1 MSIFE
6 YIGVLVSV
14 IMGLG
19 ITHLATGTSKLIQH
33 RYEVRL
39 YLPHMLW
46 TLNILIFILLIWW
59 GMFNWSNHENWFA
72 YEYLF
77 IALYAIVM
85 FFLASLLYPWDMAK
99 DVDVREHFFG
109 NRTWFFGVLL
119 VAWGIDVVATLIKA
133 NVGIRP
139 LPLGYFGFIGVQ
151 MLIAIIGMSSR
162 NRVAHAVLP
171 IVFLVVMLTL
181 VLFSTQNQIGR

>member
-1 MSIFE
+1 MGVFE

-19 ITHLATGTSKLIQH
+19 ITHLTTGTSKLIQH
-33 RYEVRL
+33 RSEVRL

-59 GMFNWSNHENWFA
+59 GMFSWSGHQTWFA

-77 IALYAIVM
+77 ITLYAIVM

-109 NRTWFFGVLL
+109 NRTWFFSVLL
-119 VAWGIDVVATLIKA
+119 VAWGIDVLATLVKA
-133 NVGIRP
+133 DVGLRSIP
-139 LPLGYFGFIGVQ
+139 TGYFGFIGVQ
-151 MLIAIIGMSSR
+151 MLIAIIGILSR
-162 NRVAHAVLP
+162 NRIVHTVLP
-171 IVFLVVMLTL
+171 AIFLVIVLSL
-181 VLFSTQNQIGR
+181 VLFSAQNQIGG

>member
-19 ITHLATGTSKLIQH
+19 ITHLVTGMSKLIQH
-33 RYEVRL
+33 RSEVRL
-39 YLPHMLW
+39 YMPHMLW

-59 GMFNWSNHENWFA
+59 GMFNWSSHETWYA

-77 IALYAIVM
+77 IALYSIVM
-85 FFLASLLYPWDMAK
+85 FFLASLLYPWDMAS

-109 NRTWFFGVLL
+109 NRMWFFGVLL
-119 VAWGIDVVATLIKA
+119 VAWAIDVLATLVKA
-133 NVGIRP
+133 DVGLRP
-139 LPLGYFGFIGVQ
+139 VPTGYFGFIGVQ
-151 MLIAIIGMSSR
+151 ILIATVGLLTS
-162 NRVAHAVLP
+162 NRVVHAILPASFLIIVLS
-171 IVFLVVMLTL
+171 L
-181 VLFSTQNQIGR
+181 VLFSGQNQISV

>member
-1 MSIFE
+1 MSVFE

-33 RYEVRL
+33 RSEVRL
-39 YLPHMLW
+39 YFPHMLW

-99 DVDVREHFFG
+99 DVDVSEHFFG

-119 VAWGIDVVATLIKA
+119 AAWGIDVVATLIKA

-139 LPLGYFGFIGVQ
+139 LPTGYSVFIGIQ
-151 MLIAIIGMSSR
+151 MLIAIVGIFSR
-162 NRVAHAVLP
+162 NRIVHAVLP
-171 IVFLVVMLTL
+171 IIFLVIILSL
-181 VLFSTQNQIGR
+181 VLFSNQSQISG

>member
-1 MSIFE
+1 MSVFE

-19 ITHLATGTSKLIQH
+19 ITHLVTGTSKLIQH
-33 RYEVRL
+33 RSEVRL

-99 DVDVREHFFG
+99 DVDVSEHFFG

-119 VAWGIDVVATLIKA
+119 AAWGIDVVATLIKA

-139 LPLGYFGFIGVQ
+139 LPTGYSVFIGIQ
-151 MLIAIIGMSSR
+151 MLIAIVGIFSR
-162 NRVAHAVLP
+162 NRIVHAVLP
-171 IVFLVVMLTL
+171 IIFLVIILSL
-181 VLFSTQNQIGR
+181 VLFSNQSQISG

>member
-1 MSIFE
+1 MSVFE

-119 VAWGIDVVATLIKA
+119 VAWGIDIIATLIKA

-139 LPLGYFGFIGVQ
+139 LPPGYFAFIGVQ

-171 IVFLVVMLTL
+171 IVFLVVMLAL
-181 VLFSTQNQIGR
+181 VLFSAQNQIGR

>member
-1 MSIFE
+1 MSVFE

-33 RYEVRL
+33 RSEVRL

-99 DVDVREHFFG
+99 DVDVSEHFFG

-119 VAWGIDVVATLIKA
+119 AAWGIDVVATLIKA

-139 LPLGYFGFIGVQ
+139 LPTGYSVFIGIQ
-151 MLIAIIGMSSR
+151 MLIAIVGIFSR
-162 NRVAHAVLP
+162 NRIVHAVLP
-171 IVFLVVMLTL
+171 IIFLVIILSL
-181 VLFSTQNQIGR
+181 VLFSNQSQISG

>member
-1 MSIFE
+1 MSVFE
-6 YIGVLVSV
+6 YIGVLVSG

-33 RYEVRL
+33 RSEVRL

-99 DVDVREHFFG
+99 DVDVSEHFFG

-119 VAWGIDVVATLIKA
+119 AAWGIDVVATLIKA

-139 LPLGYFGFIGVQ
+139 LPTGYSVFIGIQ
-151 MLIAIIGMSSR
+151 MLIAIVGIFSR
-162 NRVAHAVLP
+162 NRIVHAVLP
-171 IVFLVVMLTL
+171 IIFLVIILSL
-181 VLFSTQNQIGR
+181 VLFSNQSQISG

>member
-1 MSIFE
+1 MSVFE

-19 ITHLATGTSKLIQH
+19 ITHLATGASKLIQH
-33 RYEVRL
+33 RSEVRL

-46 TLNILIFILLIWW
+46 TLNILMFILIIWW
-59 GMFNWSNHENWFA
+59 GMFSWSNHEEWFA

-77 IALYAIVM
+77 ITLYAIVM

-119 VAWGIDVVATLIKA
+119 VAWGIDVVATLVKA

-139 LPLGYFGFIGVQ
+139 LPTGYFVFIGVQ
-151 MLIAIIGMSSR
+151 MLIAIIGISSR
-162 NRVAHAVLP
+162 NRIVHGVLP
-171 IVFLVVMLTL
+171 IIFLVVMLSL
-181 VLFSTQNQIGR
+181 VLFSAQSQISG

>member
-1 MSIFE
+1 MTVFE

-33 RYEVRL
+33 RSEVRL
-39 YLPHMLW
+39 YAPHMLW

-59 GMFNWSNHENWFA
+59 GMFSWSNHETWFA

-77 IALYAIVM
+77 ITLYAIVM

-109 NRTWFFGVLL
+109 NRTWFFGVLI
-119 VAWGIDVVATLIKA
+119 VAWGIDVLATLAKS
-133 NVGIRP
+133 NVGLRP
-139 LPLGYFGFIGVQ
+139 FPEGYFGFIGVQ
-151 MLIAIIGMSSR
+151 VLIAMIGIFSR
-162 NRVAHAVLP
+162 NRIVHAVLP
-171 IVFLVVMLTL
+171 VIFLVIVLSL
-181 VLFSTQNQIGR
+181 VLFSAQNQIHG